1 MYVGAGI
8 EDITPPV
15 GTHMSGFVAREQPSV
30 GVHCP
35 LKARALVVEGD
46 GGRLVW
52 LHGDVIAFEYDDALC
67 IRKAV
72 AKVAGVPIERVI
84 LTATHTHSGPAIVRL
99 SRCGDYDPKVVALV
113 TGGLLKAAEQALS
126 RLEPAEFV
134 VGVGTC
140 ELGIDRRRQ
149 ERKHTEKRVS
159 AWGWRRS
166 NGEWIAVMTNYA
178 LHNVAM
184 GGENRLFCG
193 DISGHLSA
201 ELETNLPGSPVVLC
215 TNGPCGNINPPSVG
229 PDFERMLGWSKEL
242 GGVMAGILSGAEP
255 CLDET
260 VSAAESIVPSGAVR
274 LNTEEVNRRA
284 DSKIRDLDGQPGA
297 TAERCRQAARDWREA
312 MLGELPERAYGAI
325 PVQAVRIGDRY
336 AVGIGAEP
344 FSVIADGIRERTGQD
359 LLVVGYAN
367 GDAGY
372 LAPEYAYDEGGYEV
386 DGAFVFYGT
395 LPIPRGA
402 FERVMD
408 EAVTLVGSL

>member
-1 MYVGAGI
+1 MYVGTGI

-15 GTHMSGFVAREQPSV
+15 GTHMSGFVAREQPSI

-46 GGRLVW
+46 GGRVIW
-52 LHGDVIAFEYDDALC
+52 LHADVIAFEHDDALS

-72 AKVAGVPIERVI
+72 ANVVVVPIERVI
-84 LTATHTHSGPAIVRL
+84 LTATHTHSGPAIVKL
-99 SRCGDYDPKVVALV
+99 SQCGDYDPKAVALV
-113 TGGLLKAAEQALS
+113 RDGLVQATHRALS

-134 VGVGTC
+134 AGEGTY

-159 AWGWRRS
+159 VWGWRRT

-193 DISGHLSA
+193 DVSGHLAA
-201 ELETNLPGSPVVLC
+201 EMETNFPGFPVVLC

-242 GGVMAGILSGAEP
+242 AGAVASILSGAEP
-255 CLDET
+255 CTDET
-260 VSAAESIVPSGAVR
+260 VNAAKSVVVSTTTGLDPKE
-274 LNTEEVNRRA
+274 A
-284 DSKIRDLDGQPGA
+284 DRIAESKIRDLEGQPEA
-297 TAERCRQAARDWREA
+297 IAERCRQAARDWRET
-312 MLGELPERAYGAI
+312 MLGELPERAYGTI
-325 PVQAVRIGDRY
+325 PVHAMRISDRY

-344 FSVIADGIRERTGQD
+344 FSVIADSIRQRTGKD
-359 LLVVGYAN
+359 VFVVGYAN

-372 LAPEYAYDEGGYEV
+372 LAPEYAYEEGGYEV
-386 DGAFVFYGT
+386 DGAFVFYDT
-395 LPIPRGA
+395 LPIPKGA
-402 FERVMD
+402 FERVVD
-408 EAVTLVGSL
+408 EAVALVGSL